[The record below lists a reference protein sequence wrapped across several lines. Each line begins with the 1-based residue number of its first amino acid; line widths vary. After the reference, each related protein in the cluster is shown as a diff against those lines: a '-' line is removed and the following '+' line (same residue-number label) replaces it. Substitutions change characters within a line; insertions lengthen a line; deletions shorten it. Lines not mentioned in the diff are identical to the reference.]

1 MRQVRIFGD
10 KEISAWIAFPAESA
24 KAWAVKDGMLVG
36 DGDLGRG
43 YLAYENKELRN
54 FEIKL
59 AYRFP
64 GKGNSGVDVRARV
77 DKTGRR
83 ELQSYHADIGHVGIG
98 KQVLGAW
105 DFHTPGRKEHYCPR
119 GTRLMIDEN
128 DKPQLT
134 EIEDAITLE
143 EISKTGWNDMH
154 VIANG
159 NNFKFLINGKLASE
173 FTENIPPEKRL
184 DKGMITLQIHDP
196 GMIVYFKNIRLKLLP
211 E

>member
-1 MRQVRIFGD
+1 MQDPRAAKLRANLDHIRVYFWCGSAAGREPWQRQHNG
-10 KEISAWIAFPAESA
+10 
-24 KAWAVKDGMLVG
+24 
-36 DGDLGRG
+36 
-43 YLAYENKELRN
+43 
-54 FEIKL
+54 
-59 AYRFP
+59 
-64 GKGNSGVDVRARV
+64 
-77 DKTGRR
+77 
-83 ELQSYHADIGHVGIG
+83 
-98 KQVLGAW
+98 
-105 DFHTPGRKEHYCPR
+105 
-119 GTRLMIDEN
+119 
-128 DKPQLT
+128 